1 MTSVSIVITC
11 YNLGEYLEEAIQSA
25 LDQTYPNVEVLVVD
39 DGSTDQ
45 RTIEVLDRLQSHPR
59 LRILRT
65 PNQGVARARNLG
77 FSEARGEYI
86 LPLDADDR
94 IKPEY
99 VARAAEVLDR
109 QPLVGFVGCHYRI
122 FGEREGTCT
131 PDDYRLPN
139 LLVENVV
146 PIASVIRR
154 SCWEEVGGYC
164 PELNSIEDWDLWIGI
179 LGRDHA
185 GFVLPEILFEY
196 RVRPHSNLSL
206 ARDPE
211 VYQQRMSLLYTRH
224 WKVFDRYKR
233 EVLIGKDR
241 QFAILHS
248 HTQWLD
254 QQARNW
260 ERVAQERQRAIDA
273 LTSGTSLLPRWIIW
287 REHQRT
293 RWRRIE
299 AESPTHQ
306 GRIVALIRGLQRVAR
321 RHVGGVFRKARS
333 TLKKTLTK
341 L

>member
-11 YNLGEYLEEAIQSA
+11 YNLGAYLDEAIQSA
-25 LDQTYPNVEVLVVD
+25 LDQTYPDVEVLVVD

-99 VARAAEVLDR
+99 VARAAEVLDH
-109 QPLVGFVGCHYRI
+109 QPFVGFVGCHYQI
-122 FGEREGTCT
+122 FGEREGMCT
-131 PDDYRLPN
+131 PEAYVLPD

-146 PIASVIRR
+146 PIASLIRR

-211 VYQQRMSLLYTRH
+211 IYQQRMSLLYTRH
-224 WKVFDRYKR
+224 WTVFDRYKR
-233 EVLIGKDR
+233 EVLLGKDR

-248 HTQWLD
+248 HTQWLH

-260 ERVAQERQRAIDA
+260 ERVAQERQQAVD
-273 LTSGTSLLPRWIIW
+273 SLVRNGGRVAVVVHWYE
-287 REHQRT
+287 RQQM
-293 RWRRIE
+293 RWRRL
-299 AESPTHQ
+299 SHSNLSFSSRMQ
-306 GRIVALIRGLQRVAR
+306 IVAGFLVRNIKTRFGTLIRRLT
-321 RHVGGVFRKARS
+321 RH
-333 TLKKTLTK
+333 L
-341 L
+341 

>member
-25 LDQTYPNVEVLVVD
+25 LDQTYPDVEVLVVD

-45 RTIEVLDRLQSHPR
+45 RTIEVLDRLQSHSR

-77 FSEARGEYI
+77 FSQARGEYI

-99 VARAAEVLDR
+99 VARAAEVLDS

-122 FGEREGTCT
+122 FGEREGTCA
-131 PDDYRLPN
+131 PDAYGLPN

-146 PIASVIRR
+146 PIASLMRR

-179 LGRDHA
+179 LERGHA
-185 GFVLPEILFEY
+185 GSVLRETLFEY

-241 QFAILHS
+241 QFAILHT
-248 HTQWLD
+248 HAQWLN

-260 ERVAQERQRAIDA
+260 ERVAHERQQAIDTLVERGGRA
-273 LTSGTSLLPRWIIW
+273 AAWTFW
-287 REHQRT
+287 RERQLT
-293 RWRRIE
+293 RWRRIVE
-299 AESPTHQ
+299 ENATTT
-306 GRIVALIRGLQRVAR
+306 GRLRAIVAGAVRVAR
-321 RHVGGVFRKARS
+321 RRISR
-333 TLKKTLTK
+333 
-341 L
+341 

>member
-11 YNLGEYLEEAIQSA
+11 YNLGAYLEEAIQSA
-25 LDQTYPNVEVLVVD
+25 LDQTYPDVEVLVVD

-45 RTIEVLDRLQSHPR
+45 RTIEVLDGLQSHPR

-99 VARAAEVLDR
+99 VARAAEVLDS
-109 QPLVGFVGCHYRI
+109 QPRVGFVGCHYRI
-122 FGEREGTCT
+122 FGEREGMCT
-131 PDDYRLPN
+131 PDAYGLPN

-146 PIASVIRR
+146 PIASLMRR

-211 VYQQRMSLLYTRH
+211 IYQQRMSLLYTRH
-224 WKVFDRYKR
+224 WKVFDHYKR
-233 EVLIGKDR
+233 EVLLGKDR

-248 HTQWLD
+248 HTQWLH

-260 ERVAQERQRAIDA
+260 ERVAQERQQAIDTLVA
-273 LTSGTSLLPRWIIW
+273 SGGRGAAWTLW
-287 REHQRT
+287 RARQLT
-293 RWRRIE
+293 RWRRIVE
-299 AESPTHQ
+299 ENTTITDRLRA
-306 GRIVALIRGLQRVAR
+306 IVTGVVRVAR
-321 RHVGGVFRKARS
+321 RRISR
-333 TLKKTLTK
+333 
-341 L
+341 